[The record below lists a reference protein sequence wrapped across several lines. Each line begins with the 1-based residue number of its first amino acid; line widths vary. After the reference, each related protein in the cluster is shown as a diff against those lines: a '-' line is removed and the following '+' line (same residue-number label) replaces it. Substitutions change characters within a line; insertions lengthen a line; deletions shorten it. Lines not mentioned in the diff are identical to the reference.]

1 MSYATSYT
9 NDELQ
14 PNNSC
19 QFYGSSADIQNY
31 TDYGAVIFQKC
42 RDKFRELIIGS
53 NEGYQLNT
61 TQDLTI
67 SEVEIDAVMSI
78 KDIVDKARDVFGLS
92 AIQVASLV
100 GVSRPSLYNH
110 MSSKEMPKDISAYN
124 DLYTLALAV
133 ESEININLKKGLK
146 NVLVDGRTLLDYLK
160 SKPIDHQEI
169 IRVAKQVANKL
180 SDSSKNPKY
189 SLNEQ
194 RRKTR
199 LASKAG

>member
-1 MSYATSYT
+1 MSYATNYI

-19 QFYGSSADIQNY
+19 PFYGSSTDIQNY

-42 RDKFRELIIGS
+42 RDKFRELITGS
-53 NEGYQLNT
+53 NGDYQLNT

-67 SEVEIDAVMSI
+67 SEVETDVVMSI

-92 AIQVASLV
+92 VIQVASLV

-133 ESEININLKKGLK
+133 ESEVNINLKKGLK
-146 NVLVDGRTLLDYLK
+146 NVLVDGRTQETLWGHIYTRIPFPKNMKWVHEQNELELEGRHHEA
-160 SKPIDHQEI
+160 DH
-169 IRVAKQVANKL
+169 RTGGW
-180 SDSSKNPKY
+180 
-189 SLNEQ
+189 
-194 RRKTR
+194 TR
-199 LASKAG
+199 PG